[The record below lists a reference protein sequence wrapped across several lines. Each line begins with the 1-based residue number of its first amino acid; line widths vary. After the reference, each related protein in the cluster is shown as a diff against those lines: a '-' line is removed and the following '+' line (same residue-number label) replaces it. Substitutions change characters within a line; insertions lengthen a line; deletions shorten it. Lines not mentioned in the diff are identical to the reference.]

1 MDCVVKGVVRR
12 LEFPPD
18 RCSLALSYDP
28 DIHHRQSMRLKGYDY
43 AQSGAYFV
51 TVVTKDRLCLF
62 GDVIEEKMCV
72 NGPGAIVQKVWD
84 ELPTWFPT
92 IRLDAFVVMPN
103 HVHGIIV
110 IHQPVGVP
118 LVGTQGDGDK
128 ATTRVAPTLGD
139 IVGAFKSITTVRYTQ
154 GVKAGLWNPFRE
166 RLWQRNYYE
175 HVIRN
180 ESELNRAREYI
191 VGNPVLWDRDRE
203 NPAAFR
209 DHR

>member
-1 MDCVVKGVVRR
+1 MRGRGI
-12 LEFPPD
+12 ESSSD
-18 RCSLALSYDP
+18 RWSMALNYDP
-28 DIHHRQSMRLKGYDY
+28 EIHHRRSMRLKGYDY

-51 TVVTKDRLCLF
+51 TVVSRDRRCLF
-62 GDVIEEKMCV
+62 GDVLEEKMCA
-72 NGPGAIVQKVWD
+72 NGVGAMVQRVWD
-84 ELPTWFPT
+84 ELLTRFPT
-92 IRLDAFVVMPN
+92 IGLDAFVVMPN

-118 LVGTQGDGDK
+118 LVGTREGGDR
-128 ATTRVAPTLGD
+128 ATTLGD
-139 IVGAFKSITTVRYTQ
+139 IVGAFKSQTTLLYTQ
-154 GVKAGLWNPFRE
+154 GVKAGLWKPFRE

-191 VGNPVLWDRDRE
+191 VGNPALWDKDRE

-209 DHR
+209 N